1 MNEKRILQSY
11 ELAKE
16 LYSELGIDTDAVIS
30 RINGIPI
37 SMHAWQ
43 GDDLLGFEGSKELTG
58 GIQATGNYP
67 GRATTADELRGD
79 IEEALKA
86 IPGRMKVSLHSIHAE
101 GGSRKFDRDTLDV
114 SLFENWIGWAIE
126 KKLGLDFNP
135 TFFSHPKADSNLTL
149 TNPDKGIR
157 DFWIE
162 HGKRCREISEEM
174 GRRTGEVTIDNVWM
188 PDGYKDIPADT
199 RILRERMIE
208 SLDEIM
214 KAPLNKEYT
223 RESLESKLFGL
234 GLESYTVASHEFS
247 LLYSLSRGLIYTL
260 DAGHFHPTESIAAKF
275 SAIMC
280 FAQEAMLHISRGV
293 RWDSD
298 HVVVWDDA
306 LQDIMNQIIYNG
318 FEERIHIG
326 LDFFD
331 ASINRLACWIIGVRN
346 ARKALLRAALSP
358 IAPAKAAE
366 AEGDFTARLAL
377 LEEIKSLPD
386 SAVWDYYCLS
396 QNVYVGQS
404 WVDEIKRYEREVTF
418 RRD

>member
-1 MNEKRILQSY
+1 MNEKRVLQSY

-16 LYSELGIDTDAVIS
+16 LYAELGIDTDAVIRKIDS
-30 RINGIPI
+30 IPI
-37 SMHAWQ
+37 AMHAWQ

-58 GIQATGNYP
+58 GIQTTGNYP
-67 GRATTADELRGD
+67 GRATTADELRAD

-86 IPGRMKVSLHSIHAE
+86 IPGKTKVSLHSIHAE
-101 GGSRKFDRDTLDV
+101 GNGRKFDRDTMDV
-114 SLFENWIGWAIE
+114 SLFENWINWAIE

-149 TNPDKGIR
+149 SNPDKGIR

-174 GRRTGEVTIDNVWM
+174 GKRTGELTIDNFWM

-199 RILRERMIE
+199 LVLRERMIE

-214 KAPLNKEYT
+214 KTPFNKEYT

-346 ARKALLRAALSP
+346 ARKALLRAGLSP
-358 IAPAKAAE
+358 ITPAKAAE

-396 QNVYVGQS
+396 KNVYVGQS

-418 RRD
+418 RRS